1 MLRPGSRRLTFV
13 AVAAVLSGVPAFAQT
28 PNGRIT
34 GVVREAGGAAL
45 EAARVTVTN
54 NGTGATRST
63 TTAADGA
70 YTVSGLAPG
79 TYTVSALLIG
89 FRRATRTDVQ
99 VAGEAAV
106 DFVLEPA
113 PGGGPVP
120 AVAAGL
126 AAIGGEAVVVFVL
139 AADLPLLRAA
149 DLGRLLDRLGA
160 SPDVDAVAADHRGS
174 PNPLLAVYRVA
185 GLATGAGAGAP
196 ASGLLPVRVAT
207 VDLGPVATLNVN
219 RPDDLARAVGL
230 LSRPGAGPSRRS
242 SSPP

>member
-1 MLRPGSRRLTFV
+1 MG
-13 AVAAVLSGVPAFAQT
+13 GVDK
-28 PNGRIT
+28 
-34 GVVREAGGAAL
+34 AAL
-45 EAARVTVTN
+45 EVVGMPMLDRVLAAARPLCSRVVVV
-54 NGTGATRST
+54 GPARP
-63 TTAADGA
+63 TA
-70 YTVSGLAPG
+70 
-79 TYTVSALLIG
+79 
-89 FRRATRTDVQ
+89 
-99 VAGEAAV
+99 VAGV
-106 DFVLEPA
+106 DFVQEPA

-126 AAIGGEAVVVFVL
+126 EAIGGEAEVVFVL
-139 AADLPLLRAA
+139 AADLPLLGAA

-160 SPDVDAVAADHRGS
+160 SPHVDAVAADHRGS
-174 PNPLLAVYRVA
+174 PNPLLAAYRVA
-185 GLATGAGAGAP
+185 ALAAGAGAGAP